1 MSIHFLGMDLDLD
14 EVTKESFSSNV
25 PSVVRL
31 WLGSTV
37 KSETWPMSCQEKWQV
52 EGNQDVAWWVKLE
65 DKDWNDPFPNFGVL
79 APMFSILARQHH
91 HKKHPGFSQTC
102 KPFQWSVRWSKHVQA
117 EHVHFHLD
125 SPWILH
131 GSRPQVAKK
140 THPLSPVPQQFQAWH
155 CWLMLSPH
163 ASTCQPNGYRGA
175 IGRWKSMSSPNPRI
189 ETNKTGSKLNLSSS
203 QFQSSHKP
211 RRRSRIDIHRYP
223 SISHL
228 S

>member
-37 KSETWPMSCQEKWQV
+37 KSETWPMSSQEKWQV
-52 EGNQDVAWWVKLE
+52 EGNQDVAWWVNLE
-65 DKDWNDPFPNFGVL
+65 DKDWNDLANISFPNFGVL

-117 EHVHFHLD
+117 EHAHFHVD

-140 THPLSPVPQQFQAWH
+140 KHVHSPQCP
-155 CWLMLSPH
+155 
-163 ASTCQPNGYRGA
+163 
-175 IGRWKSMSSPNPRI
+175 
-189 ETNKTGSKLNLSSS
+189 SSS
-203 QFQSSHKP
+203 KP
-211 RRRSRIDIHRYP
+211 GIVGSCCRPMPLLASQTDTEE
-223 SISHL
+223 L
-228 S
+228 SEGGRTRQPQTQE